1 MVPLGPTAVQYSSP
15 LWRLDRLHVQKGH
28 APLTFQQVYFISL
41 RGWSF
46 GGGKITSACS
56 MSSDLFHN
64 KSHVVFACGSIE
76 YLLETVATS
85 EHSVM
90 VNLMESVM

>member
-1 MVPLGPTAVQYSSP
+1 MEARPTPCTERSCAVN
-15 LWRLDRLHVQKGH
+15 
-28 APLTFQQVYFISL
+28 ISTGL
-41 RGWSF
+41 FYIASGMEFW
-46 GGGKITSACS
+46 GGKITSACS